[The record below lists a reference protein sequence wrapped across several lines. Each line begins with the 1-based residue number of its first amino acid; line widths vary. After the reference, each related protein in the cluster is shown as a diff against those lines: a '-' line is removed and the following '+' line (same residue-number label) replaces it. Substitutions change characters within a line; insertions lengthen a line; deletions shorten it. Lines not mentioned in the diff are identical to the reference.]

1 MFNVGGMELIVIG
14 IVALIVLGPDK
25 LPGAI
30 RQVGQVVGELRRI
43 SSGFQTDLRGAI
55 SEAERDAEREAQQ
68 KANRAAPASATPDPG
83 AARAAAHAEL
93 AAAEAA
99 LDAEVADGDEDA
111 DHQGNEADRRR
122 QRLDRLVVQS
132 AFAALGPAPQA
143 ADDDAGEEVTENEE
157 QDNDA
162 EGDQQAPDVDTQDSA
177 VPDVDDEG
185 PEFLQVF
192 NHGNDFLANLPALV
206 I

>member
-1 MFNVGGMELIVIG
+1 MFNVGGMELLVIG

-55 SEAERDAEREAQQ
+55 SEAEREAEREAQQ
-68 KANRAAPASATPDPG
+68 KANQAAPAPATPDPG

-99 LDAEVADGDEDA
+99 LDAE
-111 DHQGNEADRRR
+111 EARS
-122 QRLDRLVVQS
+122 S
-132 AFAALGPAPQA
+132 AAGGGSEGPAEA
-143 ADDDAGEEVTENEE
+143 SSSGNGDDP
-157 QDNDA
+157 
-162 EGDQQAPDVDTQDSA
+162 APTAS
-177 VPDVDDEG
+177 
-185 PEFLQVF
+185 
-192 NHGNDFLANLPALV
+192 
-206 I
+206 